1 MLGMNDTS
9 HATTVHYFIS
19 KYDLPG
25 VTFCHGLKDFK
36 ILLKSLTFDS
46 YHCPF
51 SAKQCC
57 YGEEKTL
64 ERLTTV

>member
-36 ILLKSLTFDS
+36 ILLKSKLLILITAHFPPNS
-46 YHCPF
+46 VVM
-51 SAKQCC
+51 
-57 YGEEKTL
+57 EKRKHL
-64 ERLTTV
+64 RD